1 MSDKKEISVAE
12 SILKGITVE
21 DGKVV
26 VSKEVVEEQLKEQGV
41 SLDDLVKAQTAAI
54 AVTKVIIPAIGQ
66 VAVDEMDKNKELDSV
81 AGEFAVGKM
90 ATTVNVKRS
99 HEVRANG
106 PGQPVSTKTVVGY
119 TDIHTKIGLGD
130 KAKKDV
136 REYISGYATKK
147 LK

>member
-54 AVTKVIIPAIGQ
+54 AVTKSLIPAIGQ
-66 VAVDEMDKNKELDSV
+66 VAVDEMKDKELDNI
-81 AGEFAVGKM
+81 AGEVAVGKM
-90 ATTVNVKRS
+90 TTSVNVKRS
-99 HEVRANG
+99 HEVRTNG
-106 PGQPVSTKTVVGY
+106 PGQPVATKTVVGY

-136 REYISGYATKK
+136 REYIHGYAVKK